1 MCHYSPTLNF
11 LSSASGGSD
20 IIGTFLTSGEWS
32 VNYEQFGGFCMFCDF
47 KGKGKA
53 KISSSLCLYVCVCFS
68 AFVCRKSISLLEI
81 LIRSLSCGLC
91 GGSEEVYNRFITR
104 SHQQVALDDQR
115 FIWDVNLCLFVHSIW
130 FWFRCGLIRSCWN
143 RILLSD
149 SVFVSPSRVSC
160 CRWITPWKHS
170 CSLSVWIL
178 IPEKTVCFI

>member
-91 GGSEEVYNRFITR
+91 GGSEEVYNRFIT
-104 SHQQVALDDQR
+104 SAGGSGWSALH
-115 FIWDVNLCLFVHSIW
+115 L
-130 FWFRCGLIRSCWN
+130 RCE
-143 RILLSD
+143 
-149 SVFVSPSRVSC
+149 
-160 CRWITPWKHS
+160 
-170 CSLSVWIL
+170 SLSVRSFNMIL
-178 IPEKTVCFI
+178 IHLAVGFSVCVSISSFLF